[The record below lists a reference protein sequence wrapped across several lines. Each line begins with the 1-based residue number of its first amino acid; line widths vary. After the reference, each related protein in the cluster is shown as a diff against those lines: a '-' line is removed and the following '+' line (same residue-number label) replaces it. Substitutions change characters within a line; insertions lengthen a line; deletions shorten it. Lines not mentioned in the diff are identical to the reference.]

1 MTDDHDR
8 PPPSSSG
15 PEPWVLDLDGVMWL
29 GSQAIPGSADG
40 VARLRAAGH
49 AVVFVTNSS
58 TRPVAEVE
66 AALAAH
72 GVEAAGAVVTSAAAA
87 ATLVAPGE
95 RVLVCGGPGL
105 VEALVGR
112 GADAVVADGRD
123 PGPIDAVVCGYWP
136 GIDHPR
142 LRWAATAVRRGARLL
157 ASNDDATYP
166 TPEGLVPGS
175 GATLAA
181 VERAAGTRAVVAGKP
196 HPPMADA
203 LRVRLGDR
211 GTVVGDRP
219 DTDGLLAAALGW
231 RFTLVLS
238 GVTPTGGG
246 VDPVPTTVAPDLATA
261 VDEALGGG
269 ATM

>member
-1 MTDDHDR
+1 M
-8 PPPSSSG
+8 
-15 PEPWVLDLDGVMWL
+15 LDLDGVMWL
-29 GSQAIPGSADG
+29 GPQPIPGSARA

-49 AVVFVTNSS
+49 EVVFVTNSS
-58 TRPVAEVE
+58 ARPVADVE
-66 AALAAH
+66 AALADH
-72 GVEAAGAVVTSAAAA
+72 GVEARGAVVTSAGAAA
-87 ATLVAPGE
+87 GLLEPGE

-105 VEALVGR
+105 EEAVAAR
-112 GADAVVADGRD
+112 DAEAVVVGPAD

-136 GIDHPR
+136 GIDHAR
-142 LRWAATAVRRGARLL
+142 LRWAATAVHRGARLL

-203 LRVRLGDR
+203 LRARLGDR

-219 DTDGLLAAALGW
+219 DTDGLLAEALGW

-238 GVTPTGGG
+238 GVTPTGDG
-246 VDPVPTTVAPDLATA
+246 VVPAPAVVAPDLATA
-261 VDEALGGG
+261 VDDALGGRG
-269 ATM
+269 TV